1 MPAKTG
7 IDQLIQIKPVGKLIV
22 SEDASTKHNTSDN
35 QENSTWEFVKIILQ
49 ALLLALI
56 VRTLVFQP
64 FSIPSGSMMPNL
76 LVGDYLFV
84 SKFSYGYS
92 RYSIDSRL
100 DMNFKGRIWSGEIER
115 GDVAVFKFPP
125 NPKVD
130 YIKRVIGLPGERIQV
145 INGVVHIN
153 DVAVRRVLKGEF
165 QDERTQRTVPMY
177 LETLPNDVSF
187 ETLDLGLTKGDDTPI
202 FEVPQGHYFMMGDN
216 RDNSLDSRFDVGF
229 VPVENFV
236 GRAKFV
242 FFSVRDDAHPLAF
255 WRWLTTMRAE
265 RFFTGL

>member
-1 MPAKTG
+1 MTENAPA
-7 IDQLIQIKPVGKLIV
+7 DQ
-22 SEDASTKHNTSDN
+22 ETSKK
-35 QENSTWEFVKIILQ
+35 QENSTWEFIKVILQ
-49 ALLLALI
+49 ALVLALI

-100 DMNFKGRIWSGEIER
+100 DMNFKGRILAGEPVR

-125 NPKVD
+125 NPKID
-130 YIKRVIGLPGERIQV
+130 YIKRVVGLPGEKIQV
-145 INGVVHIN
+145 IDSVLHVNGV
-153 DVAVRRVLKGEF
+153 AVKRERKGEF
-165 QDERTQRTVPMY
+165 IDERSGRSIPIFV
-177 LETLPNDVSF
+177 ETMANGASY
-187 ETLDLGLTKGDDTPI
+187 ETLDQGYSQGDDTPV
-202 FEVPQGHYFMMGDN
+202 FEVPPGHYFMMGDN

-242 FFSVRDDAHPLAF
+242 FFSVRDGAHPLAF
-255 WRWLTTMRAE
+255 WRWFSTIRSE